1 MKITDFVNVFHGNG
15 EIDLPKPYGIVNN
28 WKPIKALSGNT
39 SPAACLPFGKYPVS
53 AAFNGKV
60 LRNMQISNAEFM
72 SGGELKF
79 NY

>member
-1 MKITDFVNVFHGNG
+1 MFSTAWV
-15 EIDLPKPYGIVNN
+15 
-28 WKPIKALSGNT
+28 PIKALSGNT